1 MTGTPLTAPGETP
14 QPGSATGLLRVRGL
28 GLPEAV
34 VEVGGRTHR
43 LRPDLTVEDI
53 QSALDSLAHRHIPV
67 PDLGPSTDGKAT
79 HQWCFY
85 ADGHEKACVIWDYRG
100 ERWSAFG
107 PRDVYEE
114 LGWLA

>member
-1 MTGTPLTAPGETP
+1 MRVMGADPSVMRGTH
-14 QPGSATGLLRVRGL
+14 
-28 GLPEAV
+28 
-34 VEVGGRTHR
+34 RTHR
-43 LRPDLTVEDI
+43 LRPDLSVEDI
-53 QSALDSLAHRHIPV
+53 QSTLDGMAHKHIPV
-67 PDLGPSTDGKAT
+67 PDLGPNIDGRSQ

-85 ADGHEKACVIWDYRG
+85 ADGHAKACVIWDYRG